1 LGCRHERTL
10 KRRLAGKP
18 YNFSGL
24 LKGANERGRIE
35 QIGRKQ
41 YLLWQF
47 QLLRGKWGGGQKQ
60 EGDFS
65 CEISPSLLRFS
76 EIRFGFQITML
87 VIPESLGTHELQP
100 VLLPHSSV
108 VTLAAKAFLLPSFS
122 SYPDRASLPI
132 LEDDC

>member
-1 LGCRHERTL
+1 MGA
-10 KRRLAGKP
+10 KRQISPKQI
-18 YNFSGL
+18 L
-24 LKGANERGRIE
+24 LS
-35 QIGRKQ
+35 
-41 YLLWQF
+41 QF
-47 QLLRGKWGGGQKQ
+47 QLLRGEMGGGQKR

-76 EIRFGFQITML
+76 EIWVGFQITAH

-108 VTLAAKAFLLPSFS
+108 ISLAAKAFLPPSFS